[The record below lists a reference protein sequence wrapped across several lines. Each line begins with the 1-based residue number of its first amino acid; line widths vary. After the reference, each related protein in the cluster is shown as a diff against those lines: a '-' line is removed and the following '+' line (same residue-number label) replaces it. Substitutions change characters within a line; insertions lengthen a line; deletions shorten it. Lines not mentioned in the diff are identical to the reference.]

1 MEKHRKKTEREL
13 QGIVDGLIQGL
24 GTELEALT
32 QEDKGGPPKEEVL
45 AGVAE
50 AIGSL
55 KEVQEQLSVWA
66 STDIPADM
74 LREFSA
80 SGLSAS
86 LYLLKEYYLLAEIM
100 GKDESNSVL
109 SMEAFLPRFVIL
121 KSQHEK
127 LRTALMEAESIP
139 KRRKKK
145 GTEK

>member
-1 MEKHRKKTEREL
+1 MEKRRKKTEREL
-13 QGIVDGLIQGL
+13 KGIVDSLIQGL

-32 QEDKGGPPKEEVL
+32 QEDIGGPPTEEVF

-50 AIGSL
+50 AIGTL

-109 SMEAFLPRFVIL
+109 SMEAFLPRFVI
-121 KSQHEK
+121 
-127 LRTALMEAESIP
+127 
-139 KRRKKK
+139 
-145 GTEK
+145 